1 MMDDVLEY
9 AKVPVTIQSYAKD
22 QSYAKETDAHP
33 EPNNTRCAWRRAS
46 IRSHR
51 TGTEEV
57 SRLKTNDDGN
67 FTLDGIFSPQGVR
80 NGINLSWE
88 AI

>member
-1 MMDDVLEY
+1 MDDVLEY

-33 EPNNTRCAWRRAS
+33 EPKNTRCAWRRAS
-46 IRSHR
+46 TTATSS
-51 TGTEEV
+51 TSEEV
-57 SRLKTNDDGN
+57 SCLKTNDDGT